1 MGWSISK
8 VQPEH
13 LIVIHQR
20 ISTWHFGF
28 NLSNPSLNWTWANH
42 VSKITTD
49 TEMDHL
55 WYRNSCKK
63 MQGIKLNESLPEK
76 RWKIFPF
83 SCGLLHWS
91 ISNVFFLDFVGGK
104 NPKGSMLWCILPT
117 FIYPPKLPIYI
128 LVNIC
133 TINWACGKIQYL
145 SGSNILGNKT
155 STLKC
160 KNMYPRGRLTANA
173 PENIPYQKERI
184 IFATI
189 IFQGR
194 AVKLW
199 GGYFS
204 KKSLKKKAKFQSLIA
219 VHEVGTNF
227 PEDADGGKEGT

>member
-1 MGWSISK
+1 MCYIFQILWSTLVTGNMGWSISK

-13 LIVIHQR
+13 LIVIHQ

-91 ISNVFFLDFVGGK
+91 ISRVCYFSRFCRGKKSQRLNVMVYF
-104 NPKGSMLWCILPT
+104 T
-117 FIYPPKLPIYI
+117 YIYI
-128 LVNIC
+128 SPKTTYIHL
-133 TINWACGKIQYL
+133 GKY
-145 SGSNILGNKT
+145 
-155 STLKC
+155 
-160 KNMYPRGRLTANA
+160 
-173 PENIPYQKERI
+173 NIP
-184 IFATI
+184 
-189 IFQGR
+189 
-194 AVKLW
+194 
-199 GGYFS
+199 
-204 KKSLKKKAKFQSLIA
+204 
-219 VHEVGTNF
+219 
-227 PEDADGGKEGT
+227 